1 MAKSSFN
8 KKWSKKYYVKFCQI
22 WRKCR
27 LFPWSNYRTLVLIA
41 CVAIALPSIIILAI
55 VQNIFDVKESRVVDG
70 QIIYFKLPSAG
81 IYTLTLIDKQ
91 NGQVIGRERFN
102 GKVGENTKKIYT
114 NSIQSQYLYLLLE
127 DVTKMEIAKTT
138 IITK

>member
-55 VQNIFDVKESRVVDG
+55 VQNIYAKILLAVTVVYI
-70 QIIYFKLPSAG
+70 QI
-81 IYTLTLIDKQ
+81 LTMLVNRI
-91 NGQVIGRERFN
+91 
-102 GKVGENTKKIYT
+102 
-114 NSIQSQYLYLLLE
+114 
-127 DVTKMEIAKTT
+127 
-138 IITK
+138 